1 MHAHHLNLLKATRS
15 NIAKLVE
22 GLSIEQLN
30 HIPEGFNNNLAW
42 NIGHILVTQ
51 ELLIYRLSNQTGLI
65 ADEWIAA
72 YRKGTKPESPVT
84 EALMQSFLEEL
95 DRTIQQMHIDFDKH
109 LFKDFKPYPT
119 SYGITLNSVEDA
131 LIFNNLHE
139 SMHLGTMIALKK
151 LV

>member
-51 ELLIYRLSNQTGLI
+51 ELLIYRLSNQTG
-65 ADEWIAA
+65 
-72 YRKGTKPESPVT
+72 
-84 EALMQSFLEEL
+84 
-95 DRTIQQMHIDFDKH
+95 
-109 LFKDFKPYPT
+109 
-119 SYGITLNSVEDA
+119 
-131 LIFNNLHE
+131 
-139 SMHLGTMIALKK
+139 
-151 LV
+151 